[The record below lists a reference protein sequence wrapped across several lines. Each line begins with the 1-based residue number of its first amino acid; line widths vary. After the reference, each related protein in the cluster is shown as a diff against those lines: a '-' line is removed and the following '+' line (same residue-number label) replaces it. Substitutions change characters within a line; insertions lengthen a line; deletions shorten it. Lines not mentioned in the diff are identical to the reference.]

1 MRHVGLAT
9 AGSGAEGSRVPVPW
23 KPLGIPPQALLTPLA
38 PGAVI
43 VIGSP
48 NLKVPSSPQGKAEGT
63 PPPLVFLP
71 GFWTQ
76 HHPLPPSSAGLP
88 RLVSKT
94 GRENGKKTGQAGG
107 SWLNCLY

>member
-9 AGSGAEGSRVPVPW
+9 AGSGAEGSRMPALR

-43 VIGSP
+43 VISGSP

-63 PPPLVFLP
+63 PPPPVFLP

-88 RLVSKT
+88 WLVSKT
-94 GRENGKKTGQAGG
+94 GKENGKKQGELVGAG
-107 SWLNCLY
+107 